1 MAAMSAKPTFRIIFA
16 IVALY
21 CAYLFLKSFQGIQ
34 SSGKFEAVAVRLRVL
49 GLRNGT
55 VFPEVGPLPPPS
67 MVNVASFGLLLNGCL
82 TTLAA
87 ADKLSRAGHSA
98 WNKTAE
104 LYLDQPMNFNGY
116 YFETVAGRPPADDPT
131 MWALEALTNES
142 DVWTTVGASVW
153 RVNRRTGIVELF
165 PNLDCDIRS
174 SPGTGTTGLIQLGRP
189 GQGQFVT
196 KDMRFQQTFQFIPFI
211 WAIYAV
217 AGSGVSVAAASRGF
231 ISASILWSACFMFI
245 GILAIVA
252 ALMNSLQPSLWRDI
266 PGYFAQAVVHL
277 LFAVSVQWAEQHFFL
292 FFGLFAASNLLIN
305 LVEDVQQYEFRWV
318 QAVKEEFPSVAYVG
332 MAITC
337 LVIMSRQLAFVQ
349 ARKMVLAD
357 WQSYESAWKELLTCA
372 KADILDVRELCRG
385 LIKKGHN
392 YRVLRQLQSY
402 QDFYVPQSTSLNS
415 LLWTLFLKNS
425 KIASVDS
432 LDQLFVQAHCLHPFL
447 LAKTK
452 AWAAASE
459 GCFPSSSTAGRSR
472 YLRYE
477 DGAAVKMAKV
487 KSVTRAI
494 EKLVRSYS
502 QVFTKQT
509 IFQYFV

>member
-142 DVWTTVGASVW
+142 DAWTTVGASVW
-153 RVNRRTGIVELF
+153 RVNRRTGTVALF

-174 SPGTGTTGLIQLGRP
+174 SPGAGLVQVGQP

-217 AGSGVSVAAASRGF
+217 AMSGVSVAAASRGF
-231 ISASILWSACFMFI
+231 ISASTLWSACFMFI

-252 ALMNSLQPSLWRDI
+252 ALIEEIQPALWRDI
-266 PGYFAQAVVHL
+266 PGFFALATAHL
-277 LFAVSVQWAEQHFFL
+277 LFAVSVQWAEQHFFI

-337 LVIMSRQLAFVQ
+337 LVIMSRQLALVR

-357 WQSYESAWKELLTCA
+357 WQSYESAWKELLTSA
-372 KADILDVRELCRG
+372 EADILAVRDLSRG
-385 LIKKGHN
+385 LIKKGYN

-402 QDFYVPQSTSLNS
+402 QDFHVPQSTSLNS
-415 LLWTLFLKNS
+415 LLWTLFLKNP

-472 YLRYE
+472 YLRYD
-477 DGAAVKMAKV
+477 DGVGVKMAKV

-502 QVFTKQT
+502 QVFKKS
-509 IFQYFV
+509 IFQFISSSN